1 MADLRNPTPTSVR
14 PNATINQKEKSGDGG
29 SNSTVKGKRWMLAWA
44 MAAVGAICVFG
55 PGGDRVRK
63 AAMAPTNVAYS
74 TPALELMNAALAPIL
89 SEPLESGAFL
99 DNLMVAWAL
108 VGVVGLADIAIARN
122 FGAGRYFALHTMVNA
137 AVVYFS
143 WAEGLEAAR
152 VSNPYDINTCVVA
165 SHPCSNKLAL
175 DLTIAVHLWHAL
187 AYALKP
193 IDWIHHVPSY
203 IICGIGIYYPYG
215 FINSVGL
222 LILMGVPGGIDYLL
236 LTLVKIKVLPPRV
249 EKDLNQSLN
258 VWIRHPLS
266 CLSGLIIIGGS
277 LLHPEYFTSEYHRF
291 FHGAAATRTRTILH
305 QHPRAL
311 LLTSRAYAFHRLHGR
326 APLLERLL
334 LRLPH
339 G

>member
-1 MADLRNPTPTSVR
+1 MADPRNPTPTSVR

-74 TPALELMNAALAPIL
+74 TPALELINAALAPIL

-175 DLTIAVHLWHAL
+175 DLTIAVHL
-187 AYALKP
+187 
-193 IDWIHHVPSY
+193 
-203 IICGIGIYYPYG
+203 
-215 FINSVGL
+215 
-222 LILMGVPGGIDYLL
+222 
-236 LTLVKIKVLPPRV
+236 
-249 EKDLNQSLN
+249 
-258 VWIRHPLS
+258 
-266 CLSGLIIIGGS
+266 
-277 LLHPEYFTSEYHRF
+277 
-291 FHGAAATRTRTILH
+291 
-305 QHPRAL
+305 
-311 LLTSRAYAFHRLHGR
+311 
-326 APLLERLL
+326 
-334 LRLPH
+334 
-339 G
+339 